1 MESVSE
7 VLLVIPIKI
16 CDSGSAVRQQVVET
30 QWARMLV
37 ISVIHVKIFG
47 KIIACDT
54 LESRPHANGHVTRRG
69 KAEKI
74 HNVLAVS

>member
-1 MESVSE
+1 MNK
-7 VLLVIPIKI
+7 IKI
-16 CDSGSAVRQQVVET
+16 YDSSSAVRWQVVET

-37 ISVIHVKIFG
+37 ISVTHVKTFG

-54 LESRPHANGHVTRRG
+54 LESRPHANGHVSKRG